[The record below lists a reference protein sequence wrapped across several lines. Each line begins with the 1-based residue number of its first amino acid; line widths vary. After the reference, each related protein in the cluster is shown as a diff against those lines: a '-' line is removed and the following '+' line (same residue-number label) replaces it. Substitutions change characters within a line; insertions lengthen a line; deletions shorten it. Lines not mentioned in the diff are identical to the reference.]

1 MTPFDFV
8 ALKAQVNL
16 IQSTLEKNNNNMS
29 KTAASL
35 LIDRKTLYN
44 KIKAYE
50 KYTRATEAS
59 TSS

>member
-1 MTPFDFV
+1 MTPFDFI
-8 ALKAQVNL
+8 ALKAQVGL
-16 IQSTLEKNNNNMS
+16 IQRTLEKNNNNMS

-50 KYTRATEAS
+50 KYAREVEAS
-59 TSS
+59 ASS